1 MKLVIAPAEILK
13 IPTIDVDED
22 MDNIVQ
28 YAKQMYEIMIQ
39 SKGVGLAAPQVGI
52 NKSFFIMGDSEKYT
66 VITNPKIIK
75 FSENKVRLE
84 EGCLSY
90 PDLLMKVLRPEN
102 VDVEYVNTNGK
113 IINGT
118 LTSMVSRVFQHEF
131 DHTKGV
137 TFDTLVS
144 KLVLN
149 MAEKK
154 RLNKWKKD
162 GRRV

>member
-1 MKLVIAPAEILK
+1 MKLVSAPAEILK

-28 YAKQMYEIMIQ
+28 YAKQMHEIMIK
-39 SKGVGLAAPQVGI
+39 SRGIGLSASQVGI
-52 NKSFFIMGDSEKYT
+52 NKSFFIMGNNETYT
-66 VITNPKIIK
+66 VITNPKIIESSK
-75 FSENKVRLE
+75 ELVKME
-84 EGCLSY
+84 EGCLSF
-90 PDLLMKVLRPEN
+90 PDLFIKVLRPEN

-113 IINGT
+113 IVNET
-118 LTSMVSRVFQHEF
+118 LTSMVSRVFQHEA

-149 MAEKK
+149 IAEKK
-154 RLNKWKKD
+154 RLNKWKKN

>member
-1 MKLVIAPAEILK
+1 MKLVIAPSEILK

-28 YAKQMYEIMIQ
+28 YAKQMHEIMIQ
-39 SKGVGLAAPQVGI
+39 SRGIGLSASQVGI
-52 NKSFFIMGDSEKYT
+52 NKSFFIMGNNETYT

-75 FSENKVRLE
+75 FSDEKVKLE
-84 EGCLSY
+84 EGCLSF
-90 PDLLMKVLRPEN
+90 PDLFIKVLRPEN

-113 IINGT
+113 IVNET
-118 LTSMVSRVFQHEF
+118 LTSMVSRVFQHEA